1 MFLASKFII
10 FSLTMLTSIEVQ
22 MAFWSTNELIP
33 AGGNLRTI
41 FEGSKT
47 YGWPLNNSTGDY
59 GEGKHIPGKDKPR
72 ERKREPIWRVMS
84 GSGFRIQWGPESISQ
99 MKLSK
104 ASDWVCTTASESP
117 TQHLAQYCNKF
128 SKDF

>member
-1 MFLASKFII
+1 MK
-10 FSLTMLTSIEVQ
+10 EVRL
-22 MAFWSTNELIP
+22 MAGL
-33 AGGNLRTI
+33 
-41 FEGSKT
+41 
-47 YGWPLNNSTGDY
+47 LNNSTGDY

-104 ASDWVCTTASESP
+104 ASDWVCTTASLRA
-117 TQHLAQYCNKF
+117 QHSTWHNTVTSSIKICK
-128 SKDF
+128 KVDVKKKKRE